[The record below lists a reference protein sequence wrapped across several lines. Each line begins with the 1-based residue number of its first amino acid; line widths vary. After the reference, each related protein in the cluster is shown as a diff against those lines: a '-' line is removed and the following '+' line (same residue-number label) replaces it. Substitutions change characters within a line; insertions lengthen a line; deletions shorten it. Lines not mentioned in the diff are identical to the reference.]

1 MPDIAS
7 RTLFSGGN
15 DISPND
21 IGNAEVSNFSTDI
34 DARLRNV
41 YKWKGKAISVIG
53 LTLSGDNER
62 VSGGQFITRGTTR
75 MKESSYKCNHIWEN
89 AAPDNILIVNFQ
101 H

>member
-34 DARLRNV
+34 DARLRDV
-41 YKWKGKAISVIG
+41 YKWKG
-53 LTLSGDNER
+53 R
-62 VSGGQFITRGTTR
+62 C
-75 MKESSYKCNHIWEN
+75 KCNHIWEN
-89 AAPDNILIVNFQ
+89 AAPDNILIVNFPTLDIFTFEEGGPPSSHTIGFGRQ
-101 H
+101 SSADQLPLLPA